1 MTTITMSAD
10 QFNELL
16 RTVAASPGT
25 NNSSGSFSKCTA
37 RFSGKRCHNTV
48 ETFITTVSIYKE
60 IEKISEA
67 DALKGLPLLLTDN
80 AAVWWQGVQ
89 NEAKTW
95 NDATQLLRTAFS
107 PSKPAHQVYVDIFNN
122 KQQSNETIDEF
133 VTQKRALLAQL
144 PLNRHD
150 EQTQL
155 DLIYGLLSLH
165 IRKEVPRD
173 KITTFSE
180 LLDKGRQ
187 CEEIRKEAIPDKGID
202 EKQGTS
208 TKRKPARCGFCHFK
222 GHTTDVCR
230 KRQTKENEKHPGTDK
245 APDTQNSMKELPQ
258 TNNGIICYGCGKAGY
273 YRSNCPVC
281 TASRPNVNTQAVNFY
296 SFNTLQSLSTQVPTI
311 PITVQGIRGIAHID
325 TAARTSVAGRSLYEC
340 LKKTPSVIFKKS
352 EATVTLADGSN
363 QMQELLSTT
372 VEIDIETRT
381 FQINFIVLPNA
392 SDNRTHTTKVLVFC

>member
-1 MTTITMSAD
+1 MSAD

-80 AAVWWQGVQ
+80 AAIWWQGVQ

-155 DLIYGLLSLH
+155 DLIWIAESPH
-165 IRKEVPRD
+165 TERSTPR
-173 KITTFSE
+173 
-180 LLDKGRQ
+180 
-187 CEEIRKEAIPDKGID
+187 
-202 EKQGTS
+202 
-208 TKRKPARCGFCHFK
+208 
-222 GHTTDVCR
+222 
-230 KRQTKENEKHPGTDK
+230 
-245 APDTQNSMKELPQ
+245 
-258 TNNGIICYGCGKAGY
+258 
-273 YRSNCPVC
+273 
-281 TASRPNVNTQAVNFY
+281 
-296 SFNTLQSLSTQVPTI
+296 
-311 PITVQGIRGIAHID
+311 
-325 TAARTSVAGRSLYEC
+325 
-340 LKKTPSVIFKKS
+340 
-352 EATVTLADGSN
+352 
-363 QMQELLSTT
+363 
-372 VEIDIETRT
+372 
-381 FQINFIVLPNA
+381 
-392 SDNRTHTTKVLVFC
+392 